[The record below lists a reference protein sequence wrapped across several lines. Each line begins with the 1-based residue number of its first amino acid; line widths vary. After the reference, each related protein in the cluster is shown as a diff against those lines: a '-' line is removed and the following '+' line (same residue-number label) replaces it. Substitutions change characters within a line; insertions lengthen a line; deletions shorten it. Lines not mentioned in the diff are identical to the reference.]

1 VTRFVTEALRRDH
14 PRASFSCGVEALDRY
29 LRELAL
35 QDVKRLVT
43 GCFVAVDETGDIGGY
58 YTLAAT
64 HVPIDD
70 LPPET
75 SRKLPR
81 YPLIPAMLIGRLAV
95 AAKHRGQGLGRAL
108 VADAA
113 IRTKGFGVGAFAL
126 IVEAKDRAAVAFY
139 EANGFTLIP
148 TETRRLFLP
157 VATALSLVD
166 GKSGQQKP

>member
-1 VTRFVTEALRRDH
+1 VTRFATEALRRDH
-14 PRASFSCGVEALDRY
+14 PRESFTCGVDALDRY

-35 QDVKRLVT
+35 QDVKRLMA

-64 HVPIDD
+64 HVPVDD

-75 SRKLPR
+75 TRKLPR
-81 YPLIPAMLIGRLAV
+81 YPVIPAMLIGRLAV
-95 AAKHRGQGLGRAL
+95 AAKHRGRGLGRAL

-126 IVEAKDRAAVAFY
+126 IVEAKDQAAVAFY
-139 EANGFTLIP
+139 EANGFAPIP

-157 VATALSLVD
+157 IATALALT
-166 GKSGQQKP
+166 SGNSRGQKP